1 MADNDKTI
9 QQLLEQLESRER
21 YISQKY
27 PEISAELDEFE
38 PLEMKSIRRI
48 ESRQL
53 DLPPI
58 DRKPFDV
65 PDRREFTRAPEIR
78 SIERLFSDPRAPEI
92 RSIERTNFPE
102 VPRIESR
109 SFDVPEATLKP
120 SLPRLSD
127 LLRPFVKV
135 DAEEYV
141 EAEQERKKRQR
152 MVDAQ
157 DAFDFSS
164 LSEK

>member
-1 MADNDKTI
+1 
-9 QQLLEQLESRER
+9 
-21 YISQKY
+21 
-27 PEISAELDEFE
+27 
-38 PLEMKSIRRI
+38 MKSIEFI
-48 ESRQL
+48 ESRPL

-58 DRKPFDV
+58 DRMPFDV
-65 PDRREFTRAPEIR
+65 PDRRDFRKMSPEEEREYYSKTKSIGRIDSRQLNLAPLE
-78 SIERLFSDPRAPEI
+78 P
-92 RSIERTNFPE
+92 
-102 VPRIESR
+102 R

-127 LLRPFVKV
+127 LLKPFVKV

-141 EAEQERKKRQR
+141 EAEQRRKKRQR

>member
-1 MADNDKTI
+1 MPETCGPKGCEIKAAEIKNTKLDEMRRELANVIQEEIAMGTSEDEAKEMVGWSDADPAFAGFNWKDFTGEMGVI
-9 QQLLEQLESRER
+9 RRMDLLEKPR
-21 YISQKY
+21 
-27 PEISAELDEFE
+27 FME
-38 PLEMKSIRRI
+38 PLGE
-48 ESRQL
+48 
-53 DLPPI
+53 LPI
-58 DRKPFDV
+58 GR
-65 PDRREFTRAPEIR
+65 TR
-78 SIERLFSDPRAPEI
+78 
-92 RSIERTNFPE
+92 FPE
-102 VPRIESR
+102 VPRMESR

-127 LLRPFVKV
+127 LLKPFVKV

-141 EAEQERKKRQR
+141 EAEQRRKKRQQ